1 MNRRTY
7 LSIIL
12 LTAAV
17 CILAVISVRRYK
29 ASHGGAS
36 STQGGTGTPDPQNV
50 AVFAVEKSSFT
61 DAIDGLVGTVKG
73 DTIELSYFGP
83 EEPLTAIHVKVGQRV
98 KKGELLFELDHLRV
112 ESRKDAAEVAYDR
125 AQQMFKAGAST
136 SMDLKESK
144 SAYDIAKRD
153 YDDTFVR
160 APKDGYISEIGR
172 QVGETV
178 GRDSN
183 APIGVLVSSQDK
195 LFLETGVIEGQLD
208 RVVQGQP
215 VQVDI
220 DSLGLMGVRGTVAGV
235 SREVTTTGRT
245 GTVLVGLPAAVQAK
259 LRPGLS
265 ARCKILTFDGDALMI
280 PRQAYDKEKEGVFVV
295 REGKAHFTRVILG
308 YVAPDYYEVKEGL
321 KAGDEI
327 VRDLIIN
334 PLEDG
339 APVAVTGSPERY
351 AAPQTPS

>member
-1 MNRRTY
+1 MNKRNA
-7 LSIIL
+7 IAVVL
-12 LTAAV
+12 LIVVVAV
-17 CILAVISVRRYK
+17 FGSLVVRRYRTTRP
-29 ASHGGAS
+29 AGTLGAS
-36 STQGGTGTPDPQNV
+36 GSKTPESQNV
-50 AVFAVEKSSFT
+50 TVFAVEKSSFT

-98 KKGELLFELDHLRV
+98 KKGQLLFELDHLRA

-125 AQQMFKAGAST
+125 AKQMFQAGAST

-144 SAYDIAKRD
+144 SAYDIARRD

-160 APKDGYISEIGR
+160 APKDGYVSEIGR

-208 RVVQGQP
+208 RVNQGQP
-215 VQVDI
+215 VLVDI
-220 DSLGLMGVRGTVAGV
+220 DSLGLLSVRGMVAGV

-245 GTVLVGLPAAVQAK
+245 GTVLVGLPAQVQAQ

-265 ARCKILTFDGDALMI
+265 AKCKILTFDGMPLLI
-280 PRQAYDKEKEGVFVV
+280 PRQAYDKEKEGVYIV
-295 REGKAHFTRVILG
+295 REGKAHFTRVTLG

-321 KAGDEI
+321 NVGDEI

-334 PLEDG
+334 PVEDG
-339 APVAVTGSPERY
+339 AAVTVTGSAERY
-351 AAPQTPS
+351 SPTQTPS

>member
-1 MNRRTY
+1 MNKRNFIAVV
-7 LSIIL
+7 LFIAA
-12 LTAAV
+12 LTL
-17 CILAVISVRRYK
+17 LAVIVARRYK
-29 ASHGGAS
+29 ASHPEGAVGKGGA
-36 STQGGTGTPDPQNV
+36 GTPEPQSV
-50 AVFAVEKSSFT
+50 TVFAVEKSSFT
-61 DAIDGLVGTVKG
+61 DSIDGLVGTVKG

-98 KKGELLFELDHLRV
+98 KKGELLFELDHMRA
-112 ESRKDAAEVAYDR
+112 ESRKDAAEGVYDR
-125 AQQMFKAGAST
+125 AKQMFQAGAST

-144 SAYDIAKRD
+144 SAYDIARRD
-153 YDDTFVR
+153 FEDTYIR
-160 APKDGYISEIGR
+160 APKDGYVSEIGR
-172 QVGETV
+172 QVGESV

-208 RVVQGQP
+208 RVKQGQA

-220 DSLGLMGVRGTVAGV
+220 DSLGLLAVRGNVAGV

-245 GTVLVGLPAAVQAK
+245 GTVLVGLPANVQAQ

-265 ARCKILTFDGDALMI
+265 AKCKILTFDGTPLLI

-295 REGKAHFTRVILG
+295 REGKTHFTRLTLG
-308 YVAPDYYEVKEGL
+308 YVAPDYYEVIEGL

-334 PLEDG
+334 PVEDG
-339 APVAVTGSPERY
+339 ASVTVTGAAERY
-351 AAPQTPS
+351 APPQAPS